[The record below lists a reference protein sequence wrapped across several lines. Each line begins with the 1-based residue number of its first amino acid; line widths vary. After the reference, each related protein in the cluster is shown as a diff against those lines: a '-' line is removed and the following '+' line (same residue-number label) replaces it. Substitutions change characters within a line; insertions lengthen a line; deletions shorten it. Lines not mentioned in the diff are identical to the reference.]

1 MSFSIQRSLQ
11 AYDAL
16 TRNPSILWRLTEREV
31 ASRYRGSLLGWSWTL
46 LNPLLMLA
54 VYTFVF
60 STVFKARWPDLQEA
74 GPIGFAINLFAGLIV
89 YSLFAECISRAPTL
103 VLSQPSYVKKVIFP
117 LELLS
122 AVAVG
127 AAAFHACTS
136 LVVLGL
142 FELIVQGSIPLTA
155 FWLPLVWLP
164 LVLGCLALCWLLSA
178 LGVYLRDLPQLV
190 NVGLSVLM
198 FLSAIFYPVSA
209 LPERWQPV
217 LSLNP
222 LVLVIEQTRAVLV
235 SGQGPSALYLCLG
248 LPISVVVCELCFRM
262 FQKARRG
269 FADVM

>member
-1 MSFSIQRSLQ
+1 MSVSMQRSLQ
-11 AYDAL
+11 AYAAL
-16 TRNPSILWRLTEREV
+16 TRNTTILWRLTEREV
-31 ASRYRGSLLGWSWTL
+31 ASRYRGSLLGWGWTL

-89 YSLFAECISRAPTL
+89 YSLFAECVGKAPTL
-103 VLSQPSYVKKVIFP
+103 VLSQPSYVTKVIFP
-117 LELLS
+117 LEILS
-122 AVAVG
+122 AVSVG

-142 FELIVQGSIPLTA
+142 FELIAQGSIPLTSL
-155 FWLPLVWLP
+155 WLPLVWLP
-164 LVLGCLALCWLLSA
+164 LLLGCLGLCWLLSA

-235 SGQGPSALYLCLG
+235 SGQGPSPLYLGLG
-248 LPISVVVCELCFRM
+248 LPLSVVVCEVCFRL

>member
-1 MSFSIQRSLQ
+1 MSLMMQRSLQ

-16 TRNPSILWRLTEREV
+16 TRNQSILWRLTVREV
-31 ASRYRGSLLGWSWTL
+31 ASRYRGSLLGWGWTL

-60 STVFKARWPDLQEA
+60 STVFKARWPDLQES

-89 YSLFAECISRAPTL
+89 YGLFADCISKAPTL
-103 VLSQPSYVKKVIFP
+103 VLSQPSYVTKVIFP

-127 AAAFHACTS
+127 AATFHACTS
-136 LVVLGL
+136 LMVLGL
-142 FELIVQGSIPLTA
+142 FELIVQGSIPITSL
-155 FWLPLVWLP
+155 WLPLVWLP
-164 LVLGCLALCWLLSA
+164 LLLGCLGLCWLLSA

-190 NVGLSVLM
+190 NVGLSMLM

-209 LPERWQPV
+209 LPDRWQPV

-222 LVLVIEQTRAVLV
+222 MVIVIEQTRTVLV
-235 SGQGPSALYLCLG
+235 SGEGPSPLYLCLG
-248 LPISVVVCELCFRM
+248 LPISIVICELSFRM

>member
-1 MSFSIQRSLQ
+1 MTFSIQRSLQ
-11 AYDAL
+11 AYNAL

-31 ASRYRGSLLGWSWTL
+31 ALRYRGSLLGWSWTL
-46 LNPLLMLA
+46 LNPLMMLA

-89 YSLFAECISRAPTL
+89 YSLFAECISKAPTL
-103 VLSQPSYVKKVIFP
+103 VLGQPSYVKKVIFP

-142 FELIVQGSIPLTA
+142 FELIAQGSIPLTA
-155 FWLPLVWLP
+155 LWLPLVWLP
-164 LVLGCLALCWLLSA
+164 LLLGSLGLCWLLSA
-178 LGVYLRDLPQLV
+178 LGVFLRDLPQLV
-190 NVGLSVLM
+190 NVGLTMLM

-217 LSLNP
+217 LNLNP

-235 SGQGPSALYLCLG
+235 SGQQPSALYLCLG
-248 LPISVVVCELCFRM
+248 LPLSVVLCELCFRM